1 MTCVCFAKLSFLGVT
16 EPLLTKK
23 RRFERELQGKPV
35 LGYFFSALYT
45 CINLYNGNFPL
56 LEVAVPVITKN
67 VVLSRSSRESMKSH
81 GHASWKDEERSLLFL
96 SVCTVCV
103 QYVYSVCTLCA
114 AKPHRHRPELP
125 EFASSEGCRPTNYA
139 LIMH

>member
-1 MTCVCFAKLSFLGVT
+1 M
-16 EPLLTKK
+16 
-23 RRFERELQGKPV
+23 
-35 LGYFFSALYT
+35 
-45 CINLYNGNFPL
+45 
-56 LEVAVPVITKN
+56 VPGQNRPKT
-67 VVLSRSSRESMKSH
+67 
-81 GHASWKDEERSLLFL
+81 WKIVSVY

-103 QYVYSVCTLCA
+103 QCVYSVCTVCVQCVYGVRTLCV